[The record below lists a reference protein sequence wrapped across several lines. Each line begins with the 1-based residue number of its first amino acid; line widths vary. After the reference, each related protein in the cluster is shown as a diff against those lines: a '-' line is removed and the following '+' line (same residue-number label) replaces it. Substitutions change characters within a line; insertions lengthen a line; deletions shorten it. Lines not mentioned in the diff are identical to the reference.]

1 MSGGLVTI
9 AASSACPTCGAETQP
24 GARFCPACGAGLVGS
39 CPACG
44 AETRVGAQF
53 CAACGHPLERPAA
66 REEERKLVTIL
77 FADLTGST
85 TLGEQLDPERLR
97 VLLAEYFAAMAAV
110 IDSWG
115 GTVEKFIGDAV
126 MAVFGIP
133 VLHEDDAE
141 RALRAALEMQ
151 ARLGAMN
158 PELAER
164 HGVELAMRVGVNT
177 GEVIAGTG
185 GDQFMV
191 TGDAVNVAARLQQ
204 TAEPGEVVA
213 GERTQLAARGA
224 FAFEPLAE
232 KALKGKSLPVAAW
245 RLVGEVELVRPR
257 GVPGISARLVGRE
270 TELTLLE
277 TLYRR
282 AVAEGRPALVTI
294 LGQAGIGKT
303 RLTEE
308 FVARAAAGS
317 EAAAVYRGRCL
328 PYGQGITYWAL
339 REILWSATGILLDDS
354 GAEAAEKLR
363 RLVHGLLDG
372 SAPDSSEADR
382 VLFALATSAG
392 IAVPGN
398 PLDELS
404 PESIGEELGLAWP
417 RLVSALAQERPTL
430 VIVEDLHWAEPPL
443 LDMIEH
449 LVSRSSGRLLL
460 LATARPEFAEMRP
473 AWSARPAMSQIALEP
488 LNVEQT
494 QELVSELLPE
504 SAGGLR
510 QRVLA
515 AAEGN
520 PFFAEEIVRHLVDQ
534 GAVAGGDGGA
544 AQAEADVRIAIPDTV
559 RALLAARIDA
569 LPVEEK
575 LVLQE
580 AAAVGRVFWTTTLES
595 MRPESRIRDALRGL
609 EDKGLVV
616 TQATSSL
623 PGETELVFRHGLTR
637 EVAYESVPKGRR
649 ARAHADVGRWLE
661 VLAGDR
667 REEYVDLLAYHYE
680 SASSPEHADLAWPGD
695 PEARE
700 EVRAKAVAAL
710 IDAGEAAKTRFA
722 VDQARG
728 FADRALTLAATEPE
742 RLAALELKAEAGHAG
757 VRPGEAW
764 PCYLEALE
772 VAERIGDRETAS
784 RLRARAT
791 LFWARYRGAFTGDEW
806 KASAIAIVDRGL
818 EEAGEESLTFETG
831 ALLAGR
837 SCLGLWE
844 LGERATEDCIRD
856 AERAVEIAET
866 IGSPVLLSYALDALA
881 AVVSEEGF
889 CGSTELGERLLE
901 ASKAVADRWGAHEML
916 VTAALCLSEAGRFE
930 TASATAE
937 EAAREALN
945 LSPHHRLHGA
955 AAQTAVLLARGRM
968 DELLD
973 ATAQA
978 VDLVVEEGM
987 HTCFHGLQA
996 LAGSALAAFE
1006 AGERSRATSAL
1017 EVFDAVKEGALLPG
1031 YGYQTI
1037 ETLQPVVGHE
1047 NALQRLDEQ
1056 PPPPATSS
1064 RIYRLRAELP
1074 LRALAGDWKRY
1085 AEASAAARELART
1098 ACAPSL
1104 EWIADWGEAVHLAS
1118 AGRSEEAVAKATAA
1132 LAALDAYGERYRAAR
1147 LLVDL
1152 LPALDAASATE
1163 LAGPAALRLEEMGA
1177 LASAAHARELA

>member
-1 MSGGLVTI
+1 MTGGLVTI
-9 AASSACPTCGAETQP
+9 AAPSACPTCGADTHP
-24 GARFCPACGAGLVGS
+24 GARFCPTCGAGLVGS

-53 CAACGHPLERPAA
+53 CAACGHRLERPAA
-66 REEERKLVTIL
+66 REEERKLVTVL

-110 IDSWG
+110 IDAWG
-115 GTVEKFIGDAV
+115 GTVEKFVGDAV

-133 VLHEDDAE
+133 VMHEDDAE
-141 RALRAALEMQ
+141 RALRAALDMQ
-151 ARLGAMN
+151 ARLDVMN
-158 PELAER
+158 PDLAGR

-177 GEVIAGTG
+177 GEVIAGAG
-185 GDQFMV
+185 GDQLMV

-213 GERTQLAARGA
+213 GERTQLVTRGA
-224 FAFEPLAE
+224 FAFAPLEE

-245 RLVGEVELVRPR
+245 RLLDEVQLARPR
-257 GVPGISARLVGRE
+257 GVPGISARLVGRG

-282 AVAEGRPALVTI
+282 AVAERRPALVTI

-308 FVARAAAGS
+308 FVARATAGS
-317 EAAAVYRGRCL
+317 EGAAVYRGRCL

-339 REILWSATGILLDDS
+339 REILWSASGILLDDP
-354 GAEAAEKLR
+354 GVEAAEKLR

-372 SAPDSSEADR
+372 SAPDSAAADR

-417 RLVSALAQERPTL
+417 RLLSALADERPTV

-460 LATARPEFAEMRP
+460 LATGRSEFAEMRP

-488 LNVEQT
+488 LTTVQA
-494 QELVSELLPE
+494 QELVEELLPQ
-504 SAGGLR
+504 SGGGLR
-510 QRVLA
+510 ERVLS

-520 PFFAEEIVRHLVDQ
+520 PFFAEEIVRHLIDQ
-534 GAVAGGDGGA
+534 GAVARGDGGA
-544 AQAEADVRIAIPDTV
+544 AQVDADVRLAIPDTV

-569 LPVEEK
+569 LPAEQK
-575 LVLQE
+575 RVLQD

-595 MRPESRIRDALRGL
+595 MRPEARIREALRGL

-637 EVAYESVPKGRR
+637 EVAYGSIPKAR
-649 ARAHADVGRWLE
+649 RAHAHAAVGRWLE
-661 VLAGDR
+661 SIAGDR

-680 SASSPEHADLAWPGD
+680 SAARPEDAALAWPTD
-695 PEARE
+695 AAVRE
-700 EVRAKAVAAL
+700 ELRSRAVAAL
-710 IDAGEAAKTRFA
+710 VDAGQAAKTRFA
-722 VDQARG
+722 IDQALAFG
-728 FADRALTLAATEPE
+728 DRALGLAGTDTE

-757 VRPGEAW
+757 VRAQEAW
-764 PCYLEALE
+764 PSYLEALE
-772 VAERIGDRETAS
+772 LAEGMGDEQAAS

-791 LFWARYRGAFTGDEW
+791 LLWARYQGAFAGLDW
-806 KASAIAIVDRGL
+806 KAKALEMVERGL
-818 EEAGEESLTFETG
+818 ERAGEDSVAFETG

-837 SCLGLWE
+837 AALVYWGVSD
-844 LGERATEDCIRD
+844 RAPEECIRD
-856 AERAVEIAET
+856 AERAVEIAEK
-866 IGSPVLLSYALDALA
+866 IDSPVLLSYALDGLA
-881 AVVSEEGF
+881 AVVGQEGF
-889 CGSTELGERLLE
+889 CGSAQLGERVLE
-901 ASKAVADRWGAHEML
+901 ASRTMADRWGSHEML
-916 VTAALCLSEAGRFE
+916 VTASLCFADAGRFE

-937 EAAREALN
+937 EAAREALH

-955 AAQTAVLLARGRM
+955 AAQTGALLPLGKLH
-968 DELLD
+968 ELRD

-978 VDLVVEEGM
+978 VELVTEEGM
-987 HTCFHGLQA
+987 HTCFHGLRA
-996 LAGSALAAFE
+996 LAAFVLAAFE
-1006 AGERSRATSAL
+1006 AGDGTDAAGAL
-1017 EVFDAVKEGALLPG
+1017 EVFDAVKEGAVLPG
-1031 YGYQTI
+1031 HGYETI
-1037 ETLQPVVGHE
+1037 EILAPVVGTE
-1047 NALQRLDEQ
+1047 DALQRLVAD
-1056 PPPPATSS
+1056 ATPRDTTS
-1064 RIYRLRAELP
+1064 RIHWLRAELQLRP
-1074 LRALAGDWKRY
+1074 LVGDWDRHAEIAAEARALARP
-1085 AEASAAARELART
+1085 
-1098 ACAPSL
+1098 ACAPYL
-1104 EWIADWGEAVHLAS
+1104 DWIADWGDAVRIAS
-1118 AGRSEEAVAKATAA
+1118 FGRPQEAVAKATAA
-1132 LAALDAYGERYRAAR
+1132 LSALDAYGERYRAGR

-1152 LPALDAASATE
+1152 LRALDAESAAA
-1163 LAGPAALRLEEMGA
+1163 LAGPAAMRLEEMGA
-1177 LASAAHARELA
+1177 LASAAQARELA